1 MVTTQLYRHL
11 GIYTCFPYGSSSIS
25 VWMVFSSFSRER
37 MFCTR
42 ILFDLAV
49 RGAEN
54 EEEEEEEGE
63 WLGWAS
69 SLVLLLLLHESGRR
83 LSARHEKKSS
93 S

>member
-1 MVTTQLYRHL
+1 
-11 GIYTCFPYGSSSIS
+11 
-25 VWMVFSSFSRER
+25 

-42 ILFDLAV
+42 ILPPPLFDLAV

-54 EEEEEEEGE
+54 EEVEEEEEGE